1 MNSFQPAIGRILRG
15 SESLARESARRF
27 ADQPVDWD
35 RMDEAKPYELPR
47 AQTTID
53 HAETVQGRGTF
64 FGKSVR
70 TLTLCPTD
78 MEGWWF
84 ERTDLPGSLPV
95 KTSIHNVW
103 TTGTVVSNIVLRSG
117 SPHNYIR
124 MAEHMIALRMGL
136 GVDNLLIRL
145 DSGDPPLF
153 ARGSAELVDALGR
166 AGRLRLD
173 RLAPYVTVR
182 EPVTVVNPRG
192 GFLTLLP
199 ADPAAPMLALDV
211 GIDFPTAIGHQRIRF
226 PVTPEIFAYGAT
238 ARTNTSASKIIWC
251 KTLGMLFSDIR
262 NLGYSFENLLIA
274 GRRRYWN
281 KASHEH
287 EGKSLEACWHRAV
300 LDLLAAIALID
311 DGLFAGTIVSYKSGH
326 ALDVDMVRLLYQHSL
341 LAPLPPPPA
350 TNPSLLRP
358 PPLHLSSKGQA
369 INY

>member
-1 MNSFQPAIGRILRG
+1 MNSFQPVLGRILDG
-15 SESLARESARRF
+15 SETLAREAARRL

-35 RMDEAKPYELPR
+35 RMDEAVPLALPR
-47 AQTTID
+47 RQNTID

-64 FGKSVR
+64 FGRSVR

-95 KTSIHNVW
+95 RCSVRNVW
-103 TTGTVVSNIVLRSG
+103 TTGSVVSNIVLRSG

-153 ARGSAELVDALGR
+153 AHGSGDLVDALNR
-166 AGRLRLD
+166 AGRRSVD

-182 EPVTVVNPRG
+182 EPVTIVSPRG

-199 ADPAAPMLALDV
+199 ADPAAPQLALDV
-211 GIDFPTAIGHQRIRF
+211 AIDFPTAIGRQRIRF
-226 PVTPEIFAYGAT
+226 PVSPEIFAYGAN
-238 ARTNTSASKIIWC
+238 ARTNTSASKILWC
-251 KTLGMLFSDIR
+251 KTIGLLFSDIR
-262 NLGYSFENLLIA
+262 NLGYSFENLLVA

-281 KASHEH
+281 EATHVH

-311 DGLFAGTIVSYKSGH
+311 DGLFVGTIVSYKSGH
-326 ALDVDMVRLLYQHSL
+326 GLDVELIRLLYRHSL
-341 LAPLPPPPA
+341 LAPLPPAP
-350 TNPSLLRP
+350 RR
-358 PPLHLSSKGQA
+358 
-369 INY
+369 